1 MKYDYDLFT
10 IGAGSGGVR
19 ASRFAAGFG
28 ARVGIAELG
37 PLGGTCVNVGCVP
50 KKLLVYAAHYHDD
63 FAESRG
69 FGWTHSGASF
79 TWREFVARKDAEI
92 ARLNR
97 IYGELLDNS
106 GVTRHAGRAV
116 LQDAHT
122 IKVGDSIFTSERILI
137 ATGGVPDLPEI
148 PGAEHVISSNE
159 AFHLEA
165 LPRRIV
171 IVGGGYIAVEFA
183 GIFQGLGVETTLV
196 YRGPLF
202 LRGFDTDCR
211 KLLTAEMTRRGI
223 RLLFDTRIAQIEVA
237 GKGYRA
243 GLADGGH
250 IEADLFMYATGRRP
264 NTQGLGLEAAG
275 VKLNDKGAVLIND
288 EYQSSA
294 HSIYAIGDVTDRH
307 NLTPVATAE
316 GMALT
321 RRLYGGMNAGV
332 DYSNIP
338 TCVFSQP
345 NLGAVGLTEE
355 EARRQ
360 GRRIAVYKSDFTPL
374 KHTLTE
380 SGEEA
385 LLKLIV
391 DRDNDR
397 VIGAHMLGA
406 EAGEIIQGI
415 AVAMK
420 AGATKRHFDE
430 TIGIHPTTAEEF
442 VTMREPEPEETV
454 KE

>member
-19 ASRFAAGFG
+19 ASRIAAGFG
-28 ARVGIAELG
+28 ARVGIAEEDR
-37 PLGGTCVNVGCVP
+37 LGGTCVNAGCVP
-50 KKLLVYAAHYHDD
+50 KKLLVYAAHYRDD

-69 FGWTHSGASF
+69 FGWTNSGASF
-79 TWREFVARKDAEI
+79 SWREFIKRKDAEI
-92 ARLNR
+92 ERLNR
-97 IYGELLDNS
+97 IYAQLLDNA
-106 GVTRHAGRAV
+106 GVIRLAARAT

-122 IKVGDSIFTSERILI
+122 VKVGDRVFTAERILI
-137 ATGGVPDLPEI
+137 ATGGVPALPEI
-148 PGAEHVISSNE
+148 PGAGHVIGSNE

-183 GIFQGLGVETTLV
+183 GIFQGLGVETTLA

-211 KLLTAEMTRRGI
+211 KLLAAEMTRRGI
-223 RLLFDTRIAQIEVA
+223 RLLFNTQITQIENTDQ
-237 GKGYRA
+237 GYRA
-243 GLADGGH
+243 GLAAGGH
-250 IEADLFMYATGRRP
+250 IDADLFMYATGRRP
-264 NTQGLGLEAAG
+264 NTQGLCLEAAG
-275 VKLNDKGAVLIND
+275 VKLNDKGAVLINED
-288 EYQSSA
+288 YQTSA
-294 HSIYAIGDVTDRH
+294 PSIYAIGDVTDRH

-316 GMALT
+316 GMALA
-321 RRLYGGMNAGV
+321 RRLYGGLDARV

-338 TCVFSQP
+338 TCVFCQP
-345 NLGAVGLTEE
+345 NLGMVGLTED

-360 GRRIAVYKSDFTPL
+360 GRRIAVFKSDFTPL

-391 DRDNDR
+391 DRDSDR

-420 AGATKRHFDE
+420 AGAAKRHFDE

-442 VTMREPEPEETV
+442 VTMREPETEETA
-454 KE
+454 K

>member
-1 MKYDYDLFT
+1 MKYDYDLYT

-19 ASRFAAGFG
+19 ASRIAAGLG
-28 ARVGIAELG
+28 ARVGIAEQDR
-37 PLGGTCVNVGCVP
+37 LGGTCVNAGCVP
-50 KKLLVYAAHYHDD
+50 KKLLVYAAHYRDD

-69 FGWTHSGASF
+69 FGWTNSGVSF
-79 TWREFVARKDAEI
+79 SWRELIKRKDAEI
-92 ARLNR
+92 ERLNR
-97 IYGELLDNS
+97 IYGELLDNA
-106 GVTRHAGRAV
+106 GVTRHAGRAT
-116 LQDAHT
+116 LQDAHSVT
-122 IKVGDSIFTSERILI
+122 IGDRAFTAERILI
-137 ATGGVPDLPEI
+137 ATGGVPVLPEI

-165 LPRRIV
+165 LPPRIV

-183 GIFQGLGVETTLV
+183 GIFQGLGVETTLA

-211 KLLTAEMTRRGI
+211 KLLAEEMTRRGI
-223 RLLFDTRIAQIEVA
+223 QLLFNTQITQIENT
-237 GKGYRA
+237 GRGYRA

-250 IEADLFMYATGRRP
+250 VEADLFMYATGRRA
-264 NTQGLGLEAAG
+264 NTHGLGLEAVG
-275 VKLNDKGAVLIND
+275 IRLDDKGAVLINED
-288 EYQSSA
+288 FQTSA
-294 HSIYAIGDVTDRH
+294 PSIYAIGDVTDRH

-316 GMALT
+316 GMALA
-321 RRLYGGMNAGV
+321 RRLYGGMNVRV

-345 NLGAVGLTEE
+345 NLGTVGLTED

-360 GRRIAVYKSDFTPL
+360 GRRITVFKSDFTPL

-391 DRDNDR
+391 DRDSDR

-430 TIGIHPTTAEEF
+430 TLGIHPTTAEEF
-442 VTMREPEPEETV
+442 VTMREPEPV
-454 KE
+454 AAAD

>member
-19 ASRFAAGFG
+19 ASRIAAGFG
-28 ARVGIAELG
+28 ARVGIAEEDR
-37 PLGGTCVNVGCVP
+37 LGGTCVNAGCVP
-50 KKLLVYAAHYHDD
+50 KKLLVYAAHYRDD

-69 FGWTHSGASF
+69 FGWTNSGTSF
-79 TWREFVARKDAEI
+79 SWREFIKRKDAEI
-92 ARLNR
+92 ERLNR
-97 IYGELLDNS
+97 IYAQLLDS
-106 GVTRHAGRAV
+106 AGVIRHADRAA

-122 IKVGDSIFTSERILI
+122 VKVGDRVFTAERILI
-137 ATGGVPDLPEI
+137 ATGGVPALPEI
-148 PGAEHVISSNE
+148 PGARHVISSNE

-165 LPRRIV
+165 LPRRII

-183 GIFQGLGVETTLV
+183 GIFQGLGVETTLA

-211 KLLTAEMTRRGI
+211 MLLAAEMTRRGI
-223 RLLFDTRIAQIEVA
+223 RLLFNTRITQIENT
-237 GKGYRA
+237 GQGYRA

-250 IEADLFMYATGRRP
+250 IDADLFMYATGRRP

-275 VKLNDKGAVLIND
+275 VKLDDKGAVLINAD
-288 EYQSSA
+288 YQTSA
-294 HSIYAIGDVTDRH
+294 PSIYAIGDVTNRH

-316 GMALT
+316 GMALA
-321 RRLYGGMNAGV
+321 RRLYGGLDAGV

-338 TCVFSQP
+338 TCIFSQP
-345 NLGAVGLTEE
+345 NLGTVGLTED

-360 GRRIAVYKSDFTPL
+360 GRRIAVFKSDFTPL

-391 DRDNDR
+391 DRDSDR

-442 VTMREPEPEETV
+442 VTMREPEPEETA
-454 KE
+454 K